1 MENSNQADE
10 HGTVS
15 MRVIEMATALAIMAL
30 GALVMYDSHRIGASW
45 ASDGPQAGY
54 FPFYVG
60 VLMFAASAVVLVQ
73 AAISKMPR
81 RRFVDREQFKSILTI
96 LAPTIVF
103 VAVIAMVGIY
113 IASAIYLAYFM
124 KMLGRYK
131 WHIVA
136 PVAIGVPALLFV
148 VFEIWFLV
156 PLPKGPVESY
166 FGF

>member
-1 MENSNQADE
+1 MENSDQADE
-10 HGTVS
+10 NGTVS
-15 MRVIEMATALAIMAL
+15 VRVIEMATALAIMAL

-45 ASDGPQAGY
+45 AGDGPQAGY

-124 KMLGRYK
+124 KLLGRYK